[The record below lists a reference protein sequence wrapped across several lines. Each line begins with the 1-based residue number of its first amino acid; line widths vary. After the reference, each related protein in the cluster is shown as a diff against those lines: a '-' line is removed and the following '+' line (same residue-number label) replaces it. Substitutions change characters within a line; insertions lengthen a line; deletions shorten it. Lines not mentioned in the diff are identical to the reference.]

1 MTKPANFVWYDVMT
15 DDVPAAEAFYKSVVG
30 WTTKDVST
38 PDVSYTLFCAG
49 EAMVGGLM
57 PIPAEARAAGVKP
70 AWMGYV
76 GVADVDDAAKRVE
89 AAGGAIHR
97 APCDIPDVG
106 RFAVVSDPDG
116 AGFILFAPKPGPT
129 PVAAPSGTPGHFGWR
144 ELFAGDGERA
154 FAFYSQLFGWT
165 KAHAVDMG
173 AMGTYQLFAAGG
185 EPVGGMMTAPPGA
198 PPHWGYTINV
208 EAIDAATARVERA
221 GGAILN
227 GPHQVPTGY
236 WVVQCRDNRGVY
248 LEVVAN
254 EKLVFTNAYSSAWV
268 PSEKPFMTV
277 VVTFE
282 DEGAGTRYVARALHW
297 TREDRDVHEKM
308 GFHTGW
314 AQCARQ
320 LEAVAAGL

>member
-208 EAIDAATARVERA
+208 EAIDAATARVERT

-236 WVVQCRDNRGVY
+236 WVVQCRDNRG
-248 LEVVAN
+248 
-254 EKLVFTNAYSSAWV
+254 
-268 PSEKPFMTV
+268 
-277 VVTFE
+277 
-282 DEGAGTRYVARALHW
+282 AGFAL
-297 TREDRDVHEKM
+297 
-308 GFHTGW
+308 
-314 AQCARQ
+314 
-320 LEAVAAGL
+320 AAPRR